1 MTRPILRDVPPFRA
15 ALLIL
20 AMCAVGSGIHKA
32 ATSGYLLAFW
42 RGETTG
48 AAEWLGWVGLVLL
61 GVAIAGAIGALLHW
75 LTDLVEVD
83 DPSIFCADELRDPTK
98 EQA

>member
-48 AAEWLGWVGLVLL
+48 PAEWLGWVGLVLL
-61 GVAIAGAIGALLHW
+61 GGAIAATLVRVIGWAVDNW
-75 LTDLVEVD
+75 PGDLN
-83 DPSIFCADELRDPTK
+83 DPHDYCAEELRDPTK
-98 EQA
+98 E